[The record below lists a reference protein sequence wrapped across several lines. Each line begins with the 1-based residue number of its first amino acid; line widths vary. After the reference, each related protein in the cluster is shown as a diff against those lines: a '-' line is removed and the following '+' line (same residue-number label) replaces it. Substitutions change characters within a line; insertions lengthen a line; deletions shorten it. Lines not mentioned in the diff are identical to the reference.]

1 MLSAISCPGLK
12 KCAQKLD
19 DVPKIEEALAL
30 PKLRK
35 VSVVPKEEPVKKEV
49 KKTKVKVPKAKKY
62 EELPEIP
69 DYERPQLEVYEESDF
84 NQSKAGEKQIIRP
97 TAQSQHGTEHTQ
109 SPEPEPIKNGIKV
122 FSLFALP
129 NRPLSISTQLLFEK
143 RPENAI
149 LRLYFVAN
157 IFLSLFFVLNR
168 LCLFVYATN

>member
-1 MLSAISCPGLK
+1 MLTAIPCTTLK
-12 KCAQKLD
+12 SECNQKLD
-19 DVPKIEEALAL
+19 DVPKIEEALAI

-84 NQSKAGEKQIIRP
+84 NQTKAGEKQIIRP
-97 TAQSQHGTEHTQ
+97 TAQTQHGTEHTQ

-122 FSLFALP
+122 LFTDFPAPTTPFLIALYEAFP
-129 NRPLSISTQLLFEK
+129 PRWFG
-143 RPENAI
+143 
-149 LRLYFVAN
+149 RL
-157 IFLSLFFVLNR
+157 
-168 LCLFVYATN
+168 

>member
-1 MLSAISCPGLK
+1 M
-12 KCAQKLD
+12 D
-19 DVPKIEEALAL
+19 DVPKVEEALGL

-97 TAQSQHGTEHTQ
+97 TAQTQHGTEHTQ
-109 SPEPEPIKNGIKV
+109 SPEPEPTKNGIKV
-122 FSLFALP
+122 FFTICPLP
-129 NRPLSISTQLLFEK
+129 SNPL
-143 RPENAI
+143 
-149 LRLYFVAN
+149 
-157 IFLSLFFVLNR
+157 FVLNR
-168 LCLFVYATN
+168 SRRSASR